1 MVEAVT
7 RWNPSAGAVLAA
19 VVLMAGVLMA
29 GSGCTA
35 TGRGSEAGLGPEVIT
50 PSDEPEARRRARIR
64 LELAV
69 NYFETGKVAVALDE
83 VKQALVNDPTYGDAY
98 NLRGLIYMSLNELGQ
113 AEDSFRRALG
123 LRSTDPNVLHNY
135 AWLLCQQQK
144 YAEADKYFSQVL
156 TNPAYMARS
165 KTYMAQG
172 LCQARAGQNDQ
183 AEQTLLKAYELDAG
197 NPVVGYNLSELF
209 MRRGELKRAQ
219 FYIRR
224 INNSELANAE
234 TLWLGIKVERGLSDT
249 VAVRQLAEQLRK
261 RFPESRQLAAFE
273 RGAFNE

>member
-1 MVEAVT
+1 MVETVA
-7 RWNPSAGAVLAA
+7 RWSTHGVAA
-19 VVLMAGVLMA
+19 ALVLMAGLMLGA
-29 GSGCTA
+29 VSGCTT
-35 TGRGSEAGLGPEVIT
+35 TGSASDAGLGPEVFT

-69 NYFETGKVAVALDE
+69 KYYETGKMAVALDE

-98 NLRGLIYMSLNELGQ
+98 NLRGLIYMGLNELGQ

-123 LRSTDPNVLHNY
+123 LRSNDSNVLHNY

-156 TNPAYMARS
+156 NNPAYMARS
-165 KTYMAQG
+165 KTLMAQG
-172 LCQARAGQNDQ
+172 LCQARSGLKDQ
-183 AEQTLLKAYELDAG
+183 AEHTLLKAYELDAG

-209 MRRGELKRAQ
+209 MRRGELNRAQ

-234 TLWLGIKVERGLSDT
+234 TLWLGIKVERGLNDV
-249 VAVRQLAEQLRK
+249 VAVRQLADQLRK
-261 RFPESRQLAAFE
+261 RFPESRERAAFD
-273 RGAFNE
+273 RGAFDE

>member
-1 MVEAVT
+1 MVETVA
-7 RWNPSAGAVLAA
+7 RWSTHGVAA
-19 VVLMAGVLMA
+19 ALVLMAGLMLGA
-29 GSGCTA
+29 VSGCT
-35 TGRGSEAGLGPEVIT
+35 TMGRSSEAGLGPEVFT

-69 NYFETGKVAVALDE
+69 KYYEAGKMAVALDE

-98 NLRGLIYMSLNELGQ
+98 NLRGLIYMGLNELGQ

-123 LRSTDPNVLHNY
+123 LRSNDSNVLHNY

-144 YAEADKYFSQVL
+144 YAEADKYFLQVL
-156 TNPAYMARS
+156 NNPAYIARS
-165 KTYMAQG
+165 KTLMAQG
-172 LCQARAGQNDQ
+172 LCQARSGQKEQ
-183 AEQTLLKAYELDAG
+183 AEHTLLKAYELDAG

-209 MRRGELKRAQ
+209 MRRGDLKRAQ

-234 TLWLGIKVERGLSDT
+234 TLWMGIKVERGLNDV
-249 VAVRQLAEQLRK
+249 VAVRQLSDQLRK
-261 RFPESRQLAAFE
+261 RFPESRERAALD
-273 RGAFNE
+273 RGAFDE

>member
-1 MVEAVT
+1 MVDTVA
-7 RWNPSAGAVLAA
+7 RGNLLGMAAAFVLL
-19 VVLMAGVLMA
+19 VGLLMAV
-29 GSGCTA
+29 SGCTA
-35 TGRGSEAGLGPEVIT
+35 TVGSSGAGLGPEVIT

-113 AEDSFRRALG
+113 AEESFRRALG

-135 AWLLCQQQK
+135 AWLLCRQQK

-172 LCQARAGQNDQ
+172 LCQVRSGLYEQ
-183 AEQTLLKAYELDAG
+183 AEQALLRAYELDAG
-197 NPVVGYNLSELF
+197 NPVVGYNLSELL
-209 MRRGELKRAQ
+209 MRRGELNRAQ

-234 TLWLGIKVERGLSDT
+234 TLWLGIKIERGLGDA
-249 VAVRQLAEQLRK
+249 VAARQLADQLRK
-261 RFPESRQLAAFE
+261 RFPESRELSAFE

>member
-1 MVEAVT
+1 MVKTVA
-7 RWNPSAGAVLAA
+7 RWSPLGGAAA
-19 VVLMAGVLMA
+19 LVLMAGLTAAV
-29 GSGCTA
+29 SGCST
-35 TGRGSEAGLGPEVIT
+35 TGSASEAGLGPEVIT

-98 NLRGLIYMSLNELGQ
+98 NLRGLIYMSLNDLGQ
-113 AEDSFRRALG
+113 AEESFRRALG

-135 AWLLCQQQK
+135 AWLLCQQKK

-156 TNPAYMARS
+156 VNPAYLARS

-172 LCQARAGQNDQ
+172 LCQARSGQYEQ
-183 AEQTLLKAYELDAG
+183 AERTLLRAYELDAG

-209 MRRGELKRAQ
+209 MRRGELQRAQ

-224 INNSELANAE
+224 INNSEMANAE
-234 TLWLGIKVERGLSDT
+234 SLWLGIKVERGLNDA
-249 VAVRQLAEQLRK
+249 VAMRQLADQLRK
-261 RFPESRQLAAFE
+261 RFPESREVTALE